1 MNSLEEKLDQLHKV
15 VSNPGKQLKD
25 FIRDGKKVV
34 GCFPEYSPNEIVY
47 AAGMVPFG
55 VWGAEGKEI
64 SEAKKYFP
72 PFYCSLALSSL
83 EMGLDGELNKLSA
96 VIIPVL
102 CDTLKCLGQN
112 WKVGVPQV
120 PFIQMVHP
128 QNRKIPAG
136 VHYLSEQYRKVAG
149 QLGGISGQ
157 PVTEASLARA
167 INIFNQHRA
176 VMREFSLAA
185 ARYPQLISPLDRNA
199 VIKSGYFMDVQ
210 AHTRIVREVI
220 DLCHQQPDAAWTGY
234 KIVVTGIIADSPSI
248 LQLFADNN
256 MAIVADEV
264 AHESRQFRQDVP
276 DDADPFIALARQM
289 AEMEGC
295 SLLYDPQKKR
305 GEIVADMVKKHDAQ
319 GVVYLLTKF
328 CDPEEFDAPIIRKYL
343 ERQGI
348 PSITIEID
356 QQTKSYEQAR
366 TALQTFADVLST
378 VDAI

>member
-1 MNSLEEKLDQLHKV
+1 MNRLAEKLDQLQKV
-15 VSNPGKQLKD
+15 VGNPAKKLKD

-55 VWGAEGKEI
+55 IWGTEGKEI
-64 SEAKKYFP
+64 SQAKKYFP

-128 QNRKIPAG
+128 QNRKTSAG
-136 VHYLSEQYRKVAG
+136 IHYLAEQYRKVAA
-149 QLGGISGQ
+149 QLAEISGQ
-157 PVTEASLARA
+157 PVSAQSLTMAIEA
-167 INIFNQHRA
+167 FNQHRA
-176 VMREFSLAA
+176 VMREFSDVAS
-185 ARYPQLISPLDRNA
+185 RYPHLISPLSRNV
-199 VIKSGYFMDVQ
+199 VIKSGYFMDVS
-210 AHTRIVREVI
+210 AHTRAVREII
-220 DLCHQQPDAAWTGY
+220 DICRQQPQEEWDGY
-234 KIVVTGIIADSPSI
+234 KIVVTGIIADSPAI
-248 LQLFADNN
+248 LRLFADNN

-276 DDADPFIALARQM
+276 HDGDPFIALARQM
-289 AEMEGC
+289 AELEGC
-295 SLLYDPQKKR
+295 SLLYDPEKKR
-305 GEIVADMVKKHDAQ
+305 AEVVADMVKKHGAH

-328 CDPEEFDAPIIRKYL
+328 CDPEEFDAPIVRKYL
-343 ERQGI
+343 EREGI

-366 TALQTFADVLST
+366 TALQTFADVLS
-378 VDAI
+378 AENAA